1 MADAAG
7 AAGADRST
15 HQPIRVAVAGY
26 GRLGAELARGLAE
39 SPDIELVGVAR
50 RSAAGDTAHLGGR
63 AVPLSGDLPALLDQ
77 TRPRVLVEASLP
89 QAALANVRAALER
102 RIAVVIATSGLDEAI
117 PELSARA
124 QELGIGVVWAPNL
137 SLGAVVLMHLC
148 AVAARFFDHADI
160 IEMHRDRKLDA
171 PSGTALHTAR
181 LMAQARERA
190 GEQGF
195 VHPATEKFTLDE
207 VRGGELGGVGIHS
220 VRLPGLVAHQQ
231 VIFGGLGQTLT
242 LRHDT
247 SSQESYV
254 PGTLLAIRHVVQ
266 SRELTEGLAALLG
279 LA

>member
-1 MADAAG
+1 MVGAGDAPLG
-7 AAGADRST
+7 
-15 HQPIRVAVAGY
+15 PIRVAVAGY
-26 GRLGAELARGLAE
+26 GRLGAELARGLAQ
-39 SPDIELVGVAR
+39 SPEIELVGIAR
-50 RSAAGDTAHLGGR
+50 RSAASDGIELGGR
-63 AVPLSGDLPALLDQ
+63 TVPVSTDLPALLDQ
-77 TRPRVLVEASLP
+77 TSPRVLVEASLP

-102 RIAVVIATSGLDEAI
+102 RVAVVIATSGLDDAI
-117 PELSARA
+117 PELRSRA
-124 QELGIGVVWAPNL
+124 KELGVGVVWAPNL
-137 SLGAVVLMHLC
+137 SLGAVVLMYLC
-148 AVAARFFDHADI
+148 AVAARFFDHADV

-181 LMAQARERA
+181 LMAQAREQA
-190 GEQGF
+190 GERGF
-195 VHPATEKFTLDE
+195 THPATEKFTLDG

-279 LA
+279 LE